1 MNRAAFFEAASD
13 FSNWVA
19 QLSLTTESGLREA
32 EDELCRKPEQCPDVR
47 AFISWD
53 LAAIG
58 EKIEEVMT
66 TFDMLCQAAGR
77 QPRFELAFQVLE
89 APRLLQ
95 WELRQRLDRM
105 PPAPPQSSLR

>member
-1 MNRAAFFEAASD
+1 CR
-13 FSNWVA
+13 
-19 QLSLTTESGLREA
+19 TELALRDA
-32 EDELCRKPEQCPDVR
+32 EDHLCRNREPRPDVKS
-47 AFISWD
+47 FISWD

-58 EKIEEVMT
+58 EKIEEMMT

-77 QPRFELAFQVLE
+77 QPRFDLAFQVLE

-105 PPAPPQSSLR
+105 PPAPPQSSAWSSPGVS